1 MKPVA
6 SGSANLLRH
15 RFVFSVGSDVRGPCN
30 LATLQQFAA
39 SGVITP
45 CTPLAIEGT
54 ADFRIAADWPIAP
67 ALFPKENRIQTIQ
80 RITTS
85 EAVPTPTHQPIP
97 LASSSSSTDAP
108 PKLAP
113 RAPPG
118 QHISSEEELN
128 ARLAKDPNDP
138 VVIATVV
145 TLRERMRAEK
155 LTAQEALR
163 LHLSENRQLNQKLST
178 PTKYRYVS
186 LQTQVHRLTV
196 ATAACGFSCLI
207 VAYIMAGSPIERTY
221 AWISMASVN
230 FVLLLCYIWG
240 LRWQRWLDL
249 HPFLVACG
257 MLASSTVLTS
267 LLCALIIWAFD
278 PFSTFADV
286 LFLLCTP
293 LLQATGLLVAQ

>member
-6 SGSANLLRH
+6 SGFHLLQR

-30 LATLQQFAA
+30 LATLQQFVA

-67 ALFPKENRIQTIQ
+67 ALFPKEKRIQTIQ

-85 EAVPTPTHQPIP
+85 EAILTSQDQPTP
-97 LASSSSSTDAP
+97 LASSSSSTDTHAAP
-108 PKLAP
+108 TL
-113 RAPPG
+113 RATPG
-118 QHISSEEELN
+118 QHIASEEELN
-128 ARLAKDPNDP
+128 TRLAKDPNDP
-138 VVIATVV
+138 VVVATVV
-145 TLRERMRAEK
+145 NLRDRMRTEK
-155 LTAQEALR
+155 LTAREALR
-163 LHLSENRQLNQKLST
+163 LHFSENRRLNKKLST
-178 PTKYRYVS
+178 PTKYRHVS
-186 LQTQVHRLTV
+186 LQTQVHRVTV

-221 AWISMASVN
+221 AWVSMASVN

-249 HPFLVACG
+249 HPVLVACG
-257 MLASSTVLTS
+257 MLASSTVLSS

-278 PFSTFADV
+278 PFTTFADV

-293 LLQATGLLVAQ
+293 LLQAAGLLVAQ